1 MEGLG
6 CGFPPEFIIFWLQF
20 SACLQKLTAAE
31 PSKLRRFL
39 LLPSLHPT
47 LLPKQPSSR
56 RSASGHALLRQTLRR
71 CKCGAFFHRRAGGR
85 LQRYK
90 QGGLAD
96 AKVFSK
102 KDGLAWVDSA
112 GRNWTVTDLRDWM
125 GARAQAGRL
134 PPKGFPKNNTFGRRF

>member
-1 MEGLG
+1 MRWTRGRG
-6 CGFPPEFIIFWLQF
+6 V
-20 SACLQKLTAAE
+20 
-31 PSKLRRFL
+31 
-39 LLPSLHPT
+39 
-47 LLPKQPSSR
+47 
-56 RSASGHALLRQTLRR
+56 
-71 CKCGAFFHRRAGGR
+71 R

-90 QGGLAD
+90 QGGLSD

-134 PPKGFPKNNTFGRRF
+134 PPKGFPKNNNFGPRF